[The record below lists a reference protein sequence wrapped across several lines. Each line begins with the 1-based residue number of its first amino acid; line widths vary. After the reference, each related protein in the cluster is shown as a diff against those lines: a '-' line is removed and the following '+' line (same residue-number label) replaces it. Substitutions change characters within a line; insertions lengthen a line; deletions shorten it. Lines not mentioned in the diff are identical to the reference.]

1 MERGNNKGI
10 DWLYDFVSVPNK
22 IEFSIRNTGYTKIIA
37 LPTANIETK
46 FISLLINLQ
55 LLEHNNKERIKKLIR
70 CYAYDGK

>member
-1 MERGNNKGI
+1 MARRNNKGI
-10 DWLYDFVSVPNK
+10 EWLYDFAFIPNK
-22 IEFSIRNTGYTKIIA
+22 IEFSIRNIGYTKIIA

-55 LLEHNNKERIKKLIR
+55 LLEHNNKERIKNLIR